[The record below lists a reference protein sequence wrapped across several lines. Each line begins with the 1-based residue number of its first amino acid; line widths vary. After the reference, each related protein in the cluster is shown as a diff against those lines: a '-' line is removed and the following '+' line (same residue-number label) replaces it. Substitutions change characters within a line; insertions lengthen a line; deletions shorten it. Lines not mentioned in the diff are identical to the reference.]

1 MDISKL
7 LTENSDAVFK
17 INKPG
22 QAQFFELRSHVQSMG
37 LKHQGY
43 FVADFD
49 KNQFESFLKK
59 DVPNENNIVFL
70 FTESYSNEKNVDD
83 VKQAVAMVKEV
94 GMQAVVVLNTH
105 NTKPGVPNA
114 EINYYGSQAEL
125 FSGLES
131 MFDVKLSA
139 TSDISK
145 KIGNVMD
152 NLGASKPSGSKNK
165 LR

>member
-22 QAQFFELRSHVQSMG
+22 QAQFFELRSQVQNMG

-43 FVADFD
+43 FIADFD
-49 KNQFESFLKK
+49 KNQFESFLK
-59 DVPNENNIVFL
+59 DVPNRNNIIFL
-70 FTESYSNEKNVDD
+70 FTESYSSEKNVDD

-105 NTKPGVPNA
+105 NTMPGVPSA

-125 FSGLES
+125 LSGLEK
-131 MFDVKLSA
+131 MFDVKLST
-139 TSDISK
+139 TSDASA
-145 KIGNVMD
+145 KIENIMD
-152 NLGASKPSGSKNK
+152 KLVSDKPLDSKNK